1 MEEAHA
7 GIRPHELARDV
18 LEADLRWRDPDAY
31 ADIHRRLRRYLVD
44 KIRVQAGSPERLHT
58 AAAELLFLLH
68 DHPLVGPYWDWNALG
83 ESVQQHMEPGQAETI
98 IAMTR
103 AAQDD
108 QQAELAAHWLRV
120 QQGAFRVFRT
130 GEGEVCGYAACLS
143 LHRARPKDL
152 ELDPAAAALWEYAQR
167 HRPPRPGEQVLAGDS
182 TLTLNPTSTI
192 AACRGPCSR
201 LGRSLTS

>member
-1 MEEAHA
+1 
-7 GIRPHELARDV
+7 
-18 LEADLRWRDPDAY
+18 
-31 ADIHRRLRRYLVD
+31 
-44 KIRVQAGSPERLHT
+44 
-58 AAAELLFLLH
+58 
-68 DHPLVGPYWDWNALG
+68 
-83 ESVQQHMEPGQAETI
+83 MEPGQAETI

-120 QQGAFRVFRT
+120 QQEAFRVFRT

-143 LHRARPKDL
+143 LHRARPEDL
-152 ELDPAAAALWEYAQR
+152 ELDPLRRRCGNTLNAT
-167 HRPPRPGEQVLAGDS
+167 VLRVPVNRSWPGDS